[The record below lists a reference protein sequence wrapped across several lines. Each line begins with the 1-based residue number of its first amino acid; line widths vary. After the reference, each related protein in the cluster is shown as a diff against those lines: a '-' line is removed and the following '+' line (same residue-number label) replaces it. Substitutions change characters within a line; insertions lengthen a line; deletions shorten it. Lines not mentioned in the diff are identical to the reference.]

1 MRSHRIS
8 QSLKDLDYPH
18 ITDEEALTFQEVYEA
33 ELDAITMHQE
43 VEKTLDFLKSKKVPV
58 SIITNGPTDHQY
70 KKIQQLGLLNWVS
83 EDNIIIS
90 QATGY
95 EKPDVEIF
103 ELGKKQFSLNPE
115 NSLYVGDNFNNDV
128 IGSKRAGWQSLWLNH
143 RNRQLPKGTSQ
154 IQDIELT
161 SFDQLLPTFQH
172 IFA

>member
-1 MRSHRIS
+1 M
-8 QSLKDLDYPH
+8 
-18 ITDEEALTFQEVYEA
+18 
-33 ELDAITMHQE
+33 
-43 VEKTLDFLKSKKVPV
+43 
-58 SIITNGPTDHQY
+58 
-70 KKIQQLGLLNWVS
+70 GLLNWVD

-95 EKPDVEIF
+95 EKPDIEIF
-103 ELGKKQFSLNPE
+103 DLGKKQFSLNPE

-128 IGSKRAGWQSLWLNH
+128 VGSKRAGWQALWLNH
-143 RNRQLPKGTSQ
+143 RNRQLPEGTTK